1 MENIDDINLNAPGFL
16 NFRISPIFFQKKID
30 LILKENKKFGKG
42 SIGLGK
48 SANVE
53 FVSANPTGP
62 LTVGH
67 GRNAVLGDVISKIL
81 EWQGFRV
88 TKEYYFNDAGRQM
101 RVLGKSVEARY
112 YEILGK
118 NSKLPKDG
126 YQGNYIIS
134 IAKNIFEKKGGN
146 LKPGDDIFQKSAE
159 KIIFNEIK
167 QTLKNIGINFDIFT
181 DEKSFYENGDI
192 DRLLKA
198 LSEKGLIYEKDGA
211 TWFRSSSLGKEQDRV
226 YIKSSG
232 EPTYRVPDTAY
243 HLDKIKRRYDLIV
256 DIFGADHADT
266 YPDVILALKSLGFDT
281 NHIKVLLYQF
291 VTLIENGQKVKMS
304 TRQANF
310 ITLDHL
316 VNELGSDVV
325 RYFFV
330 MRSMNS
336 HLDFDLD
343 MAKDQSDKNPVF
355 YLQYAYARICNIIK
369 QSNNEKLS
377 TAKTCDLNLLSHENE
392 LIMLKHMAQFPDI
405 IDIAYE
411 NFEPQYVAVFLQQLA
426 SCFHKFYNS
435 CKVNTNDTG
444 LTNARIKLI
453 KAVKIILNNGFNI
466 LGISSPERM

>member
-1 MENIDDINLNAPGFL
+1 
-16 NFRISPIFFQKKID
+16 
-30 LILKENKKFGKG
+30 
-42 SIGLGK
+42 
-48 SANVE
+48 
-53 FVSANPTGP
+53 
-62 LTVGH
+62 
-67 GRNAVLGDVISKIL
+67 
-81 EWQGFRV
+81 
-88 TKEYYFNDAGRQM
+88 
-101 RVLGKSVEARY
+101 
-112 YEILGK
+112 
-118 NSKLPKDG
+118 
-126 YQGNYIIS
+126 
-134 IAKNIFEKKGGN
+134 
-146 LKPGDDIFQKSAE
+146 
-159 KIIFNEIK
+159 
-167 QTLKNIGINFDIFT
+167 
-181 DEKSFYENGDI
+181 
-192 DRLLKA
+192 
-198 LSEKGLIYEKDGA
+198 
-211 TWFRSSSLGKEQDRV
+211 
-226 YIKSSG
+226 
-232 EPTYRVPDTAY
+232 
-243 HLDKIKRRYDLIV
+243 
-256 DIFGADHADT
+256 
-266 YPDVILALKSLGFDT
+266 
-281 NHIKVLLYQF
+281 
-291 VTLIENGQKVKMS
+291 MS